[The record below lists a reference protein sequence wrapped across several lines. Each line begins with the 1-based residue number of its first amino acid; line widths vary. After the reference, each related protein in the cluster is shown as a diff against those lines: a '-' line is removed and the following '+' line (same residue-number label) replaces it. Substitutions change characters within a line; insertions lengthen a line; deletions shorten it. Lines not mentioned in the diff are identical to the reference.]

1 MLKTKRRLNI
11 CLETNNQFWSRIQ
24 KQKGARDGVPVVSE
38 AKKEEGNLEI
48 FQF

>member
-1 MLKTKRRLNI
+1 
-11 CLETNNQFWSRIQ
+11 LETNNQFWFQIQ
-24 KQKGARDGVPVVSE
+24 KQKGAKNGAPVVSE